1 MPNYEMKNNQSK
13 KILID
18 HKKVGAKLVPPL
30 LSVMGE
36 SDYSY
41 EEKGIPQIIWI
52 ALLNKKFG
60 LKTGTSISLEFV
72 QIIDSL
78 ELKKEVPYNISWF
91 SNIKTEDISKI
102 KYDLKLAQVFD
113 KIRDGLGPLLNVY
126 PKCPL
131 SKIFGFQNHTDDD
144 ISIIKETLIELYD
157 KHSRESTFA
166 LANTVYYMG
175 MCKKLH
181 IVKHSHLENLENLI
195 HYPKTEESKTIA
207 SMIRATTN
215 MLLSDRTIENSKEW
229 VHYFW
234 NRGLELE
241 PCAI

>member
-1 MPNYEMKNNQSK
+1 MNNNQRK
-13 KILID
+13 KILTD
-18 HKKVGAKLVPPL
+18 HKKVGTKLVPPL

-41 EEKGIPQIIWI
+41 VEKGIPQIIWI

-78 ELKKEVPYNISWF
+78 KLKKDVPYNISWF
-91 SNIKTEDISKI
+91 SDTKNEDISKI
-102 KYDLKLAQVFD
+102 KDDLKLAKVFD

-131 SKIFGFQNHTDDD
+131 SKIFGFQNYSDDD

-157 KHSRESTFA
+157 KYSRESTFA

-181 IVKHSHLENLENLI
+181 IVKNSHLENLENLI
-195 HYPKTEESKTIA
+195 HYPKTEESKIIA

-215 MLLSDRTIENSKEW
+215 MLLSDITIKDNKEW

>member
-1 MPNYEMKNNQSK
+1 MSNKQRK
-13 KILID
+13 KILTD

-41 EEKGIPQIIWI
+41 VEKGIPQIIWI

-60 LKTGTSISLEFV
+60 LKTGISISLEFV
-72 QIIDSL
+72 QIIDCL
-78 ELKKEVPYNISWF
+78 EIKKDVPYNISWF
-91 SNIKTEDISKI
+91 SDIKTEDISKI
-102 KYDLKLAQVFD
+102 KDNLTLAKVFD
-113 KIRDGLGPLLNVY
+113 KIRDGLSPLLNVY
-126 PKCPL
+126 SKCPL
-131 SKIFGFQNHTDDD
+131 CKIFGSDNHSEND
-144 ISIIKETLIELYD
+144 ISTIKETLLELYD

-181 IVKHSHLENLENLI
+181 IVKNSHLDNLENLI
-195 HYPKTEESKTIA
+195 HYPKTEESKIIA

-215 MLLSDRTIENSKEW
+215 MLLSDNTIKNSKDW

>member
-1 MPNYEMKNNQSK
+1 MSNKPRK
-13 KILID
+13 KILTD

-30 LSVMGE
+30 LSAMGE

-41 EEKGIPQIIWI
+41 VEKGIPQIIWI

-60 LKTGTSISLEFV
+60 LKTGTSVSLEFV

-78 ELKKEVPYNISWF
+78 GIKKDVPYNISWF
-91 SNIKTEDISKI
+91 SDIKNEDISKI
-102 KYDLKLAQVFD
+102 KDDLKLTKVFN
-113 KIRDGLGPLLNVY
+113 KIKDGLSPLLNVY
-126 PKCPL
+126 SECPL
-131 SKIFGFQNHTDDD
+131 CKIFGSNNHSEND
-144 ISIIKETLIELYD
+144 ISIVKETLLELYD
-157 KHSRESTFA
+157 KHSKESTFA

-175 MCKKLH
+175 MCKKLR
-181 IVKHSHLENLENLI
+181 IVKKSHLENLENLI
-195 HYPKTEESKTIA
+195 HYPKTEESKIIA

-215 MLLSDRTIENSKEW
+215 MLLSDRTIENSKDW
-229 VHYFW
+229 VQYFW

>member
-1 MPNYEMKNNQSK
+1 MNNNQRK
-13 KILID
+13 KILTD

-41 EEKGIPQIIWI
+41 VEKGIPQIIWI

-60 LKTGTSISLEFV
+60 LKTGTSISWEFV
-72 QIIDSL
+72 EIIDSL
-78 ELKKEVPYNISWF
+78 KLKKDVPYNISWF
-91 SNIKTEDISKI
+91 SDLKKEDISKI
-102 KYDLKLAQVFD
+102 KDDLKLSKVFD
-113 KIRDGLGPLLNVY
+113 KIRDGLSPLLNVY

-131 SKIFGFQNHTDDD
+131 NKIFGFQNHSDDD
-144 ISIIKETLIELYD
+144 ILIIKETLIELYD
-157 KHSRESTFA
+157 KYSRESTFA

-181 IVKHSHLENLENLI
+181 IVKNSHLENLENLI
-195 HYPKTEESKTIA
+195 HYPKTEESKIIA

-215 MLLSDRTIENSKEW
+215 ILLSDITIENSKEW